1 MVSTIRSITKTAR
14 IVPKLIA
21 RYSKWIQI
29 TNVCC
34 KSGQKNG
41 SAIMQY
47 GCLNKMKFKWQKRY
61 KDGYD

>member
-1 MVSTIRSITKTAR
+1 M
-14 IVPKLIA
+14 PKLIA

-61 KDGYD
+61 EDGYD